1 MVFVVALSAVFT
13 NQVVFDGTLQAA
25 WHVGVHHTETIGH
38 AERLVADVARTALL
52 LHLGMTKVDA
62 RGNILVLWHIAE
74 QDSTEAVLAERAAIR
89 ITHGVAPGFLRE
101 ELFCL

>member
-1 MVFVVALSAVFT
+1 MVFVVALTAVFAD
-13 NQVVFDGTLQAA
+13 QVVFDGTLQAA

-38 AERLVADVARTALL
+38 AERLVADVARAILL

-74 QDSTEAVLAERAAIR
+74 QDTTEAVITNGAAVG
-89 ITHGVAPGFLRE
+89 ITHNIALGFLCKE
-101 ELFCL
+101 HFFF

>member
-1 MVFVVALSAVFT
+1 MVFVVALAAVFV
-13 NQVVFDGTLQAA
+13 NQVIFDGTLQTT
-25 WHVGVHHTETIGH
+25 WHVGVHHAETVGH
-38 AERLVADVARTALL
+38 AEGLVADVARAILL

-74 QDSTEAVLAERAAIR
+74 QDATQAVLAERAAIG
-89 ITHGVAPGFLRE
+89 ITHDVAPGFLRE

>member
-1 MVFVVALSAVFT
+1 MVFVVALTAVFAD
-13 NQVVFDGTLQAA
+13 QVVFDGTLQAA
-25 WHVGVHHTETIGH
+25 WHVGVHHAETVGH
-38 AERLVADVARTALL
+38 AERLVADVARAILL

-74 QDSTEAVLAERAAIR
+74 QDTTQAVLTERAAVG
-89 ITHGVAPGFLRE
+89 ITHNIAPGFLRE